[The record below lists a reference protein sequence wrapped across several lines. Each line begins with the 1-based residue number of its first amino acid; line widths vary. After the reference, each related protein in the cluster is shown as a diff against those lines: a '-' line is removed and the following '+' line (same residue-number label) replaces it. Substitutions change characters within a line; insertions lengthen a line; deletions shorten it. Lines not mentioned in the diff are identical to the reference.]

1 MNDNLTL
8 SLTPVLAPC
17 STLCF
22 NEAMQRWAIEAPDL
36 RIPLDS
42 LSLDVLLACDGEHS
56 LQGIAQSL
64 DRTLHALERPALEIT
79 LEIITR
85 FLGLGILRA

>member
-1 MNDNLTL
+1 MSGNLTPNL
-8 SLTPVLAPC
+8 MPVLAPC

-22 NEAMQRWAIEAPDL
+22 NESMQRWAIDAPDMCL
-36 RIPLDS
+36 PLDP

-64 DRTLHALERPALEIT
+64 DQTLHALERPALEIT